1 VTGYFERMMCGRTS
15 TYAVA
20 GREIWALTI
29 SNYSRISHAAH
40 SENAVLVVR
49 VRHQGATSFELV
61 PHSPTE
67 SLEMVEWLTP

>member
-1 VTGYFERMMCGRTS
+1 MGESPLRQQRALELSQPTS
-15 TYAVA
+15 
-20 GREIWALTI
+20 GALTI

-40 SENAVLVVR
+40 SEIAVLVVR